1 MPKGL
6 LSSVLYESPVLLIL
20 QACPIGNSGGLET
33 SANHEGWALKD
44 EREEGLLVPEL
55 KKCWLSCQGCQDL
68 QIPVAKAKRHICEAL
83 LHPEQLSS
91 MQEPGTR
98 HFLATWVLMGVTIHG
113 FSPCYLAAQWL
124 A

>member
-1 MPKGL
+1 MPKVL

-55 KKCWLSCQGCQDL
+55 KKMLVILPRLPGSANTSDQG
-68 QIPVAKAKRHICEAL
+68 
-83 LHPEQLSS
+83 
-91 MQEPGTR
+91 QET
-98 HFLATWVLMGVTIHG
+98 HM
-113 FSPCYLAAQWL
+113 
-124 A
+124 